1 MKPNLTNYAGSGKQP
16 SAERADHSGRPGIRF
31 RREEPEDLRAERAVV
46 RAIPLS
52 KNAADTD
59 RVRARPFRGARDG
72 SVKGGTMNT
81 DTLSDQ
87 PVSPYVI
94 HGVAGLKE
102 RAGSSLGTSRWVTVD
117 QEMVTTF
124 ADLTG
129 DRQWIHVDPERARQ
143 GPFGATV
150 AHGFLT
156 LGMSTGLLWDIF
168 TVGDVGMIL
177 NYGLNRVRFPAPL
190 PVGSRIRM
198 HASLAE
204 VSEIADGIQVVYHLE
219 YEIEGKEKPCC
230 VADLVFR
237 YYT

>member
-1 MKPNLTNYAGSGKQP
+1 M
-16 SAERADHSGRPGIRF
+16 
-31 RREEPEDLRAERAVV
+31 

-59 RVRARPFRGARDG
+59 RVRARPFKGARDG

-94 HGVAGLKE
+94 HGVAGLQE

-168 TVGDVGMIL
+168 TVEDVGMIL

-198 HASLAE
+198 HVSLPE
-204 VSEIADGIQVVYHLE
+204 VREIADGIQVVYHLE

>member
-1 MKPNLTNYAGSGKQP
+1 
-16 SAERADHSGRPGIRF
+16 
-31 RREEPEDLRAERAVV
+31 
-46 RAIPLS
+46 
-52 KNAADTD
+52 
-59 RVRARPFRGARDG
+59 
-72 SVKGGTMNT
+72 MNT
-81 DTLSDQ
+81 DTNTGTLSDQ

-156 LGMSTGLLWDIF
+156 LGVSTGLLWDIF

-198 HASLAE
+198 HVSLAE
-204 VSEIADGIQVVYHLE
+204 VREIADGIQVVYHLE

>member
-1 MKPNLTNYAGSGKQP
+1 MA
-16 SAERADHSGRPGIRF
+16 H
-31 RREEPEDLRAERAVV
+31 
-46 RAIPLS
+46 AISLS

-59 RVRARPFRGARDG
+59 RVRARPFRSARDG

-94 HGVAGLKE
+94 QGVGGLKE
-102 RAGSSLGTSRWVTVD
+102 RAGSSLGVSRWVTVD

-168 TVGDVGMIL
+168 TVDDVGMIL

-198 HASLAE
+198 HVSLPE
-204 VSEIADGIQVVYHLE
+204 VGEVANGIQAVYHLE

-237 YYT
+237 YYP

>member
-1 MKPNLTNYAGSGKQP
+1 MNT
-16 SAERADHSGRPGIRF
+16 
-31 RREEPEDLRAERAVV
+31 
-46 RAIPLS
+46 
-52 KNAADTD
+52 DT
-59 RVRARPFRGARDG
+59 
-72 SVKGGTMNT
+72 NT
-81 DTLSDQ
+81 DTLSGQ

-94 HGVAGLKE
+94 HGVAGLRE
-102 RAGSSLGTSRWVTVD
+102 RVGSLLGTSRWITVD

-129 DRQWIHVDPERARQ
+129 DLQWIHVDPERASE

-150 AHGFLT
+150 AHGFFT
-156 LGMSTGLLWDIF
+156 LSLATDLLWDIF
-168 TVGDVGMIL
+168 TVEDVSMIL

-190 PVGSRIRM
+190 PVGSRFRM
-198 HASLAE
+198 DVSLAE
-204 VSEIADGIQVVYHLE
+204 ISEIAGGIQVIYHLE

>member
-1 MKPNLTNYAGSGKQP
+1 M
-16 SAERADHSGRPGIRF
+16 AERTVVRV
-31 RREEPEDLRAERAVV
+31 RAV
-46 RAIPLS
+46 PLS

-59 RVRARPFRGARDG
+59 RVRARPFKGG
-72 SVKGGTMNT
+72 VKGGTMNT

-87 PVSPYVI
+87 PVSPYVV
-94 HGVAGLKE
+94 HGVTGLRE

-143 GPFGATV
+143 GPFGETV

-168 TVGDVGMIL
+168 TVDGVGMIL

-198 HASLAE
+198 HVSLAE
-204 VSEIADGIQVVYHLE
+204 DSRDRRRDPGRLSPRV
-219 YEIEGKEKPCC
+219 
-230 VADLVFR
+230 
-237 YYT
+237 

>member
-1 MKPNLTNYAGSGKQP
+1 
-16 SAERADHSGRPGIRF
+16 
-31 RREEPEDLRAERAVV
+31 VV
-46 RAIPLS
+46 YAIPLS
-52 KNAADTD
+52 KNAADTG

-72 SVKGGTMNT
+72 NVKGGTMNT

-94 HGVAGLKE
+94 HGVAGLRE
-102 RAGSSLGTSRWVTVD
+102 REGSSLGTSEWFTVD

-129 DRQWIHVDPERARQ
+129 DRQWIHVDPERAKQ
-143 GPFGATV
+143 GPFGGTV
-150 AHGFLT
+150 AHGFFT
-156 LGMSTGLLWDIF
+156 LGLSTGLLWGIF
-168 TVGDVGMIL
+168 TVEGVGMIL

-198 HASLAE
+198 HVSLAE
-204 VSEIADGIQVVYHLE
+204 VQEIADGVQVVYHLE

>member
-1 MKPNLTNYAGSGKQP
+1 
-16 SAERADHSGRPGIRF
+16 
-31 RREEPEDLRAERAVV
+31 V

-59 RVRARPFRGARDG
+59 RVRARPFKGARDG

-102 RAGSSLGTSRWVTVD
+102 RVGSLLGTSRWITVD

-129 DRQWIHVDPERARQ
+129 DRQWIHVDPERASE
-143 GPFGATV
+143 GPFGVTV
-150 AHGFLT
+150 AHGFFT
-156 LGMSTGLLWDIF
+156 LSLATDLFDDIF
-168 TVGDVGMIL
+168 TVEDVSMIL

-190 PVGSRIRM
+190 PVGSRVRM
-198 HASLAE
+198 DVSLAE
-204 VSEIADGIQVVYHLE
+204 ISEIADGIQVVYHLE

>member
-1 MKPNLTNYAGSGKQP
+1 MKPNLANYAGLGKRL
-16 SAERADHSGRPGIRF
+16 SAERADHSGRPGARF
-31 RREEPEDLRAERAVV
+31 RRKGPEDLRAERAVV
-46 RAIPLS
+46 RTIPLS

-59 RVRARPFRGARDG
+59 RVRARPFKGARDG

-94 HGVAGLKE
+94 HGVAGLRE
-102 RAGSSLGTSRWVTVD
+102 RVGSLLGTSRWITVD

-129 DRQWIHVDPERARQ
+129 DRQWIHVDPERASE
-143 GPFGATV
+143 GPFGVTV
-150 AHGFLT
+150 AHGFFT
-156 LGMSTGLLWDIF
+156 LSLATDLFDDIF
-168 TVGDVGMIL
+168 TVEDVSMIL

-190 PVGSRIRM
+190 PVGSRVRM
-198 HASLAE
+198 DVSLAE
-204 VSEIADGIQVVYHLE
+204 ISEIAGGIQVVYHLE

>member
-1 MKPNLTNYAGSGKQP
+1 VV
-16 SAERADHSGRPGIRF
+16 RV
-31 RREEPEDLRAERAVV
+31 RAV
-46 RAIPLS
+46 PLS

-59 RVRARPFRGARDG
+59 RVRARRLPNACDG

-94 HGVAGLKE
+94 HGVTGLRE
-102 RAGSSLGTSRWVTVD
+102 RAGSSLGTSRWITVD

-129 DRQWIHVDPERARQ
+129 DTQWIHVDPERARE
-143 GPFGATV
+143 GPFGSTV
-150 AHGFLT
+150 AHGFFT
-156 LGMSTGLLWDIF
+156 LGLGTGLLWDIC
-168 TVGDVGMIL
+168 TVEDVGMIL
-177 NYGLNRVRFPAPL
+177 NYGLNRVRFPAPM
-190 PVGSRIRM
+190 PVGSRIRV
-198 HASLAE
+198 HVSLAE
-204 VSEIADGIQVVYHLE
+204 VTEIADGIQVVYHLE
-219 YEIEGKEKPCC
+219 YEIEGKEKPPC

>member
-1 MKPNLTNYAGSGKQP
+1 
-16 SAERADHSGRPGIRF
+16 
-31 RREEPEDLRAERAVV
+31 
-46 RAIPLS
+46 
-52 KNAADTD
+52 
-59 RVRARPFRGARDG
+59 
-72 SVKGGTMNT
+72 MNT
-81 DTLSDQ
+81 DILSDQ

-102 RAGSSLGTSRWVTVD
+102 RVGSSLGTSSWVTVD

-150 AHGFLT
+150 AHGFFT
-156 LGMSTGLLWDIF
+156 LGLSTGLLWEIF
-168 TVGDVGMIL
+168 TVDDVGMIL

-198 HASLAE
+198 HVSLAE
-204 VSEIADGIQVVYHLE
+204 VVEIPGGIQVVYHLE
-219 YEIEGKEKPCC
+219 YEIEGKEKPPC